1 MIRFLKPASRVEA
14 LDIPAWVG
22 SDEQTPPQTPT
33 RSFWGVYTVCG
44 NATREELALVGV
56 FGLALVLMLIIVG
69 MALSQYLACFGSCT
83 LKVSLL

>member
-1 MIRFLKPASRVEA
+1 MIRSLKPTSRVEQ

-22 SDEQTPPQTPT
+22 SDEQTPT

-44 NATREELALVGV
+44 NATSEELALVGV
-56 FGLALVLMLIIVG
+56 FGLALILMLIIVG

>member
-22 SDEQTPPQTPT
+22 SDEQIPP
-33 RSFWGVYTVCG
+33 RSFWGIYTVWG
-44 NATREELALVGV
+44 NATSEELALVGV
-56 FGLALVLMLIIVG
+56 FGLALILMLIIVG